1 MKKAFKVILCVL
13 LAVVILAV
21 GYFAYVLIDYHRIG
35 DEVVDMNPRIA
46 QEAQTDTAYN
56 MVSWN
61 IGFGAYESDYG
72 FFMDGGTESWAWSKE
87 RLHANMEKIGS
98 LLNEQNADIVT
109 LQEVDTDATRTYH
122 FDERSMLEE
131 RLDREKYD
139 YLYVINYDSPFL
151 MYPFTQPH
159 GKSVS
164 GIETFSQFGITSAQ
178 RVELPVEDS
187 LMKLIDLDRCFS
199 KSYIPVD
206 NGKELVLYNMHLS
219 AYTSDGTVA
228 TAQLH
233 ILLQDM
239 QNEYQAGNYVICG
252 GDFNK
257 DILGDS
263 GVYFGKCEQEYTWAQ
278 PLPEGLFG
286 NTNLKLVAPLDEENP
301 VPSCRNADGP
311 YHEGQY
317 VLTIDGFVVSDNVEV
332 MASDVIDTG
341 FAYSDHNP
349 VHMSFKLAK

>member
-1 MKKAFKVILCVL
+1 MKKAWKTVLCI
-13 LAVVILAV
+13 ILALMLIAL
-21 GYFAYVLIDYHRIG
+21 GYVAYVLIDYHRIG
-35 DEVVDMNPRIA
+35 NEIIDCAGGKTEQVAINTEYDA
-46 QEAQTDTAYN
+46 
-56 MVSWN
+56 VSWN

-72 FFMDGGTESWAWSKE
+72 FFMDGGTESWAWSEE
-87 RLHANMEKIGS
+87 RLDANLEKICS
-98 LLNEQNADIVT
+98 LLKEQDAQLISV
-109 LQEVDTDATRTYH
+109 QELDTNATRTYH
-122 FDERSMLEE
+122 VDERSILEE
-131 RLDREKYD
+131 KFDREVYD
-139 YLYVINYDSPFL
+139 SIYVLNYDSPFL

-178 RVELPVEDS
+178 RVELPVEKS
-187 LMKLIDLDRCFS
+187 LMRLVDLDRCYS
-199 KSYIPVD
+199 KSYIPVE
-206 NGKELVLYNMHLS
+206 NGKMLVYYNMHLS
-219 AYTSDGTVA
+219 AYTSDGTIA

-239 QNEYQAGNYVICG
+239 QSEYEAGNYAICG

-263 GVYFGKCEQEYTWAQ
+263 SVYFGKCEQEYTWAQ

-286 NTNLKLVAPLDEENP
+286 NTNLTLVAPLDEENP
-301 VPSCRNADGP
+301 VPTCRNADGP

-317 VLTIDGFVVSDNVEV
+317 VLTIDGFIVSDNVEV
-332 MASDVIDTG
+332 TGSNVIDTG

-349 VHMSFKLAK
+349 VHMSFKLLP